1 MKFVIA
7 LILALAAT
15 PAFAQ
20 VQIQPTD
27 NPGNSLVT
35 VRSASS
41 ESSHVLKAGP
51 GNLYSVNATGATGYL
66 MVFDATS
73 APADGAVTPVICVPA
88 GSSVSYLPG
97 PPAYFSTGIVAVL
110 SSTGCFT
117 KTATNGFIFG
127 LVK

>member
-1 MKFVIA
+1 MKFILSVI
-7 LILALAAT
+7 LCLAAT

-20 VQIQPTD
+20 TQIQPTD
-27 NPGNSLVT
+27 NPGNSLVP
-35 VRSASS
+35 VVSSAS
-41 ESSHVLKAGP
+41 ESSHVLKSGP
-51 GNLYSVNATGATGYL
+51 GNLYSVYATGATGYL

-73 APADGAVTPVICVPA
+73 APADGAVTPKLCVPA

-117 KTATNGFIFG
+117 KTAVSGFISG